1 MTRRV
6 LQENND
12 LILTEASDNLALNVP
27 DFNRILQENGYSLL
41 TEASEIIINDNFV
54 TAVDTVTGTPVV
66 QTTTIN
72 QGHTLLADNL
82 VTGNP
87 VLQTTAIAQDHNLIL
102 DSITTGS
109 VVIQTTAINQ
119 SHQLSGNVVL
129 TGNPVLQT
137 TAIEQDHS
145 LVLNSITT
153 GVVNVAQAALTQ
165 DHDLDPISFV
175 TGIPSVP
182 VANMDEEETVEAP
195 SFITGA
201 PVLGSPELKLNDFTA
216 YNITTGRPVLGKTYD
231 PLNTTLKEIKEIED
245 MFGGWQRRAYEVPD
259 GRLVQAER
267 EIYRSFGEQVSVDKK
282 AKSLIKFGKS
292 RALPVD
298 SLETV
303 WTVGGHETYVP
314 ADTITH
320 ISSSSPSDNQEI
332 MIECHTVEGTGADS
346 KFSFLTQTVT
356 LDGQNKVALSVP
368 VARVS
373 QIYNNNGTELQGRV
387 AVYEDTAIVGGI
399 PTDASKIHID
409 IPAGLQSSFKGATT
423 FSDKDYY
430 ILTGGF
436 GSVSIKQDAAADF
449 YLEVREAGKVFRQVA
464 AISASSGGPWNV
476 ELDPAVIIPKNADV
490 RITAETS
497 TNNAVVYGVFKGYLA
512 KVI

>member
-12 LILTEASDNLALNVP
+12 LIFTEASDNLALNVP

-54 TAVDTVTGTPVV
+54 TALDTVTGSPVV
-66 QTTTIN
+66 QTTTID
-72 QGHTLLADNL
+72 QGHTLLGDLIVTGSPELQTTSITQGHNLTLDVIVFGLPALQTADIDQGHILLGN
-82 VTGNP
+82 VFVAGNP
-87 VLQTTAIAQDHNLIL
+87 VLQTTAII
-102 DSITTGS
+102 
-109 VVIQTTAINQ
+109 
-119 SHQLSGNVVL
+119 
-129 TGNPVLQT
+129 
-137 TAIEQDHS
+137 QDHS
-145 LVLNSITT
+145 LDLNSILT
-153 GVVNVAQAALTQ
+153 GIVRVAQTALTQ
-165 DHDLDPISFV
+165 EHDLQPTSFV
-175 TGIPSVP
+175 TGSPVVP
-182 VANMDEEETVEAP
+182 IANMDEEETVEAP

-267 EIYRSFGEQVSVDKK
+267 EIYRTFGEQVSVDKK

-292 RALPVD
+292 RSLSAE

-303 WTVGGHETYVP
+303 WTVGGNETYVP
-314 ADTITH
+314 ADIITH
-320 ISSSSPSDNQEI
+320 ISSSSPSDTQEI
-332 MIECHTVEGTGADS
+332 LLECHTVEGTGVNS
-346 KFSFLTQTVT
+346 KFTFLTQTVT
-356 LDGQNKVALSVP
+356 LDGQNKVALNVP

-373 QIYNNNGTELQGRV
+373 QAYNNDGTELQGRV
-387 AVYEDTAIVGGI
+387 TVYEDTAIVGGV
-399 PTDASKIHID
+399 PTDTSKIHID
-409 IPAGLQSSFKGATT
+409 IPAGLQSSFKAATT

-436 GSVSIKQDAAADF
+436 GSISIKQDAAADF
-449 YLEVREAGKVFRQVA
+449 YLEIREAGKVFRQVA
-464 AISASSGGPWNV
+464 AVSASSGGSWQI

-490 RITAETS
+490 RITAESS